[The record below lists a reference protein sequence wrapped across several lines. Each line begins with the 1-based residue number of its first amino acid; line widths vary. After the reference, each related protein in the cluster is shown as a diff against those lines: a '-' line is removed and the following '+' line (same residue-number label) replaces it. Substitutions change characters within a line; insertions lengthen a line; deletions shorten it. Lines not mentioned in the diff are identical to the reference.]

1 MVEKNLSDLERKIN
15 YKFNTHSLL
24 RKALTHRSYSKS
36 HNEKLEFLG
45 DSILNFSI
53 SSFIFSEEEDLDET
67 LCAYCERDREHC
79 ICYTDTMLILE
90 PKPSEQESG
99 DADVQS

>member
-1 MVEKNLSDLERKIN
+1 MDD
-15 YKFNTHSLL
+15 Y
-24 RKALTHRSYSKS
+24 
-36 HNEKLEFLG
+36 
-45 DSILNFSI
+45 
-53 SSFIFSEEEDLDET
+53 EEEDLDET